1 MWLSCK
7 NKGLHL
13 FSDLAHGLIQ
23 VNRCYFYTR
32 TEATFPPGGLMKPA
46 TVIGIA
52 LIILGIVALA
62 YRGITYTQREKIVD
76 IGPLQATAER
86 EKTIPLPPILGG
98 LSLVGGI
105 VLVIVGSKSRS

>member
-1 MWLSCK
+1 LK
-7 NKGLHL
+7 
-13 FSDLAHGLIQ
+13 A
-23 VNRCYFYTR
+23 
-32 TEATFPPGGLMKPA
+32 A

-76 IGPLQATAER
+76 IGPLQATADR
-86 EKTIPLPPILGG
+86 EKTIPLPRILGG